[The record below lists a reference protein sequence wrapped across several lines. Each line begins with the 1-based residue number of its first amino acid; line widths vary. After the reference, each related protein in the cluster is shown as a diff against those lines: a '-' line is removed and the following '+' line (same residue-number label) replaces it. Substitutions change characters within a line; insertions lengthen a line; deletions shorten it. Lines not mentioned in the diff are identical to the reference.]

1 MRERRSLSAHQA
13 AKPRRQRWAGGP
25 NRFAVLDQLV
35 VDSQKS
41 AETHRTP
48 KPPQLICI
56 TDESHSFT
64 VWRPGRHVDCSL
76 PAIHISDNPGLTA
89 WDGHEPKINLLVKG
103 VIARSYIFGE
113 G

>member
-13 AKPRRQRWAGGP
+13 AKPRPQRWAGGP

-41 AETHRTP
+41 RRTKRQAETHRTP
-48 KPPQLICI
+48 KPPQLMCI

-64 VWRPGRHVDCSL
+64 VQRPGRHGNCSL
-76 PAIHISDNPGLTA
+76 PAIYISDNPGLTDWA
-89 WDGHEPKINLLVKG
+89 GHEPKIDMLVKW
-103 VIARSYIFGE
+103 VIA
-113 G
+113 